1 MGKRAAGQALA
12 GRAVERGM
20 AGISVGEAKTGR
32 RSVDHELPLVPFI
45 DFMVCLIAF
54 LMVTAV
60 WTQMSRINATGNAPG
75 GEHGPTT
82 EPPKEL
88 HVTASQRGFELRWQ
102 QGKTVLETQQVP
114 RVEVKVGNEPRFP
127 GLTEAITTQWNG
139 HGVHRAESDRQLDRA
154 VLHVPNDLPFSEIV
168 AVLDALHA
176 PRRGKSSA
184 FDVAFAAN

>member
-1 MGKRAAGQALA
+1 
-12 GRAVERGM
+12 M
-20 AGISVGEAKTGR
+20 AGISVGESKTGR

-45 DFMVCLIAF
+45 DFMICLIAF

-60 WTQMSRINATGNAPG
+60 WTQMSRINATGKVPG
-75 GEHGPTT
+75 GEPGPTT

-88 HVTASQRGFELRWQ
+88 HVTASERGFDLRWQ
-102 QGKTVLETQQVP
+102 QGKTVLDTQHVP
-114 RVEVKVGNEPRFP
+114 RVEVKVGDDPRFP
-127 GLTEAITTQWNG
+127 ALTEAITTQWNAQ
-139 HGVHRAESDRQLDRA
+139 GVHRAESDRQLDRA
-154 VLHVPNDLPFSEIV
+154 VLHVKNDLPFSEIV